1 MSDDTSVAVCSRR
14 IGSEETDALPLQEAM
29 EVTNRDSFDH
39 SIDKSIKHVLEQ
51 RC

>member
-14 IGSEETDALPLQEAM
+14 IGSEETDAM

-51 RC
+51 RCHE